1 MYHYLKWAALSLF
14 FRRNLRSLVFILISM
29 IGIVGVDAIYSDLME
44 YFIVTDHKEGIL
56 YLLAGKWTIVIVFI
70 ILLLIS
76 VMRLGFSSRPSLPK
90 RMKDKNSEKD
100 PIMERLEKFRK
111 KEQLKHRSDLVIER
125 LKKEKRD

>member
-14 FRRNLRSLVFILISM
+14 FRRNLRNLVFILISM

-44 YFIVTDHKEGIL
+44 YFIVTDHKEAIL

>member
-76 VMRLGFSSRPSLPK
+76 VMRLGFSSWPSLPK

>member
-1 MYHYLKWAALSLF
+1 
-14 FRRNLRSLVFILISM
+14 
-29 IGIVGVDAIYSDLME
+29 
-44 YFIVTDHKEGIL
+44 
-56 YLLAGKWTIVIVFI
+56 
-70 ILLLIS
+70 
-76 VMRLGFSSRPSLPK
+76 MRLGFSSWPSLPK